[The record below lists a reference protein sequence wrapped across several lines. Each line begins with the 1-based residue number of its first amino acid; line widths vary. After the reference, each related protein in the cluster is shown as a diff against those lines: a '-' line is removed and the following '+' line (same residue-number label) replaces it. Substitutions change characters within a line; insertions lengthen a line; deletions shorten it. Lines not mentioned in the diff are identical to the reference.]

1 MTHDDPGEMDCHY
14 RLVRVRGRVQ
24 RAELTA
30 DGRTEFELE
39 IGGHRL
45 RARLEAAAASLVE
58 ALVDRPL
65 ASVTG
70 VLKVSFENNVNTGRG
85 VTIQSL
91 TLLMRDASDLVPEPD
106 AESRRRGLV
115 RLSRTAGLWS
125 LLPLAL
131 LVVWVRLR
139 AIRQRDRV
147 AAVSADRRRLAEELH
162 DTIAQHLS
170 GARLLLFSVQNES
183 DRLSEASR
191 GALAMAGDILESA
204 RREMRDAILNLQSDE
219 MMMRPPKDLLKIL
232 AAKAN
237 AAGGARVRTMLR
249 GLPSD
254 MSTAEK
260 TDLIAFAQ
268 EAMTNAVKH
277 GRAARILLVSDPLR
291 GGGFAFSVLNDG
303 EPFDAEAAR
312 GPETGHFGLSSMRE
326 RAARNGYALSFGR
339 RNGWNAVRIERKKR

>member
-1 MTHDDPGEMDCHY
+1 MSDDCGILALGTFVRTGRNAGRRQPVDFTADELHAVLTHDDPGEMDCHY

-45 RARLEAAAASLVE
+45 RARLESAAASLVE
-58 ALVDRPL
+58 ALVDRTL

-70 VLKVSFENNVNTGRG
+70 VLKVSFENNVNTGRS

-91 TLLMRDASDLVPEPD
+91 TLL
-106 AESRRRGLV
+106 
-115 RLSRTAGLWS
+115 
-125 LLPLAL
+125 
-131 LVVWVRLR
+131 
-139 AIRQRDRV
+139 
-147 AAVSADRRRLAEELH
+147 
-162 DTIAQHLS
+162 
-170 GARLLLFSVQNES
+170 
-183 DRLSEASR
+183 
-191 GALAMAGDILESA
+191 
-204 RREMRDAILNLQSDE
+204 MRDAILNLQSDE

-260 TDLIAFAQ
+260 TDLIVFAQ

-303 EPFDAEAAR
+303 EPFDAGAAL
-312 GPETGHFGLSSMRE
+312 GLETGHFGLSGMRE
-326 RAARNGYALSFGR
+326 RAACNGYALSFGQ